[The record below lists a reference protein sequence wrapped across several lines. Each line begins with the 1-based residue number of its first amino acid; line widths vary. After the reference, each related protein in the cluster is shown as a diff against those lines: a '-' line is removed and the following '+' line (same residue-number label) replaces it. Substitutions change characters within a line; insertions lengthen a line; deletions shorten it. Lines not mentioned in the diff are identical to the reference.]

1 MPSQPENEGNK
12 GKNNPQTYSQDFQI
26 ANVSARVPEKV
37 ARGVFSTGALILQGA
52 TEFVLDFVLRMNQP
66 QQVVARVVLPIPIVP
81 QFIDALGAN
90 LDNYRKTF
98 GPPPALPVPAVPPP
112 TPPSIEEIYMD
123 LKLPDDV
130 MAGVYANRVMIVHT
144 PAEFCFEFISNF
156 YPKAVIVARV
166 FLSAAQVPVLHKT
179 LMGSWQNFQAKLQQ
193 QQQPPPRPPSG

>member
-12 GKNNPQTYSQDFQI
+12 GKSEPHTYSQDFQVS
-26 ANVSARVPEKV
+26 NLSARVPEKV
-37 ARGVFSTGALILQGA
+37 ARGVFSTGALVLQGA

-81 QFIDALGAN
+81 QFVEALGVN
-90 LDNYRKTF
+90 LENYRKTF
-98 GPPPALPVPAVPPP
+98 GAPPPALPAPPVPPP
-112 TPPSIEEIYMD
+112 LPPSIEEIYLD

-156 YPKAVIVARV
+156 YPKAVVVARV
-166 FLSAAQVPVLHKT
+166 FLSAAQVPLLLKT
-179 LMGSWQNFQAKLQQ
+179 LAGSWQNFQAKLQQ
-193 QQQPPPRPPSG
+193 PPPPRPPSS